1 VHSEGL
7 KQHIANEFAKKDCIV
22 AFLDILGFKELV
34 QNSVHSKDPT
44 DTEII
49 IGNIQSA
56 LKDALKNIETG
67 ENKDL
72 NLIKYKVFSDCTCL
86 STPTFHGK
94 DNEASNLCTFITM
107 IKGYTFNLI
116 RKNIYL
122 RGGISAG
129 YHYEDNYMI
138 FSDGLIKAHHLEKKE
153 ALYPRTILDEDLVQR
168 FKRLWVD
175 QKDIILDFN
184 VQTRLI
190 TDEKG
195 ITFINPFNLM
205 QSMDKQTL
213 KDINAQHSKK
223 KLKKIDNKF
232 NRERLE
238 DIEGKIIKYKDN
250 KCVLPKYE
258 WLKEFINWNIKPKS
272 SKYKFEYLLK

>member
-1 VHSEGL
+1 MYSEGT
-7 KQHIANEFAKKDCIV
+7 KRYVASEFAKGDCIV
-22 AFLDILGFKELV
+22 AFLDILGFEELV
-34 QNSVHSKDPT
+34 QTSVYSKDPLAKKRMIET
-44 DTEII
+44 IK
-49 IGNIQSA
+49 SA

-86 STPTFHGK
+86 ATPSFHNR
-94 DNEASNLCTFITM
+94 DNEASNLCTLITM

-116 RKNIYL
+116 RRNIYI
-122 RGGISAG
+122 RGGISRG

-138 FSDGLIKAHHLEKKE
+138 FSDGLVKAHNLENKE

-168 FKRLWVD
+168 FKRLWIN
-175 QKDIILDFN
+175 QKDAILEFN

-190 TDEKG
+190 TDEEG
-195 ITFINPFNLM
+195 ITFVSPFNLM

-213 KDINAQHSKK
+213 VDTSAPRSKK
-223 KLKKIDNKF
+223 DLIKIDNNF
-232 NRERLE
+232 NREILKDVE
-238 DIEGKIIKYKDN
+238 EKIIKYKDN
-250 KCVLPKYE
+250 ERVLPKYE